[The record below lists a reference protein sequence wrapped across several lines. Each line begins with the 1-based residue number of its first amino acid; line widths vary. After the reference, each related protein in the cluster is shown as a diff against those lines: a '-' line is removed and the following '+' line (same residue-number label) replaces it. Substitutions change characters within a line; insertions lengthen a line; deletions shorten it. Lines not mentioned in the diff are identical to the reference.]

1 MTSWWNLIEEGH
13 SSPEWPYPI
22 RYGEERRISADV
34 LVLGGGIAGCHA
46 AISAA
51 RHGASVVIVEKGHVR
66 RSGQG
71 GAGVDHWQA
80 ACTNPCS
87 TVSPEEY
94 TNAIV
99 DGFAGYDCGPMR
111 YAQCRESWDAALDC
125 ERMGVQIRDVHGE
138 FEGADFRDPGSQLM
152 FCYDYESRHS
162 LRVYGDN
169 MKPCLHKETVRLGI
183 KTYNRV
189 MATSLLTEDGKN
201 GGRVVGATGVNVR
214 TGEFY
219 AFRAKATVLAMAHP
233 RREWVF
239 STELNGGSATFADL
253 NIVGDGHAMAWNAG
267 AELVAMERSYDTAGG
282 FAYIQYGVGYPDNTW
297 YGCSMVDATGKPV
310 PWFDGNGQELATVRD
325 RFLPPE
331 GRKFMLMGGGL
342 VGSSVTPQTQGNHID
357 DSLSERIRKG
367 EVILP
372 LYADLPSLPE
382 HERRAIFGLMVGN
395 EGKTRVPVYETY
407 TSAGF
412 DPDRDMLQ
420 APIMPPD
427 AYRSP
432 HYPAGVPV
440 PQWRE
445 IFGGGLMV
453 DWDLRS
459 SLEGLYGAGRSVY
472 GGGDHS
478 GAATSGRYAGRRAA
492 DYARNASEP
501 PVDPDQLEAEKARV
515 YTPLQKRPESMGWK
529 ELNAGIC
536 RIMQDYCGQYRSE
549 EALQLGLR
557 LLAEVR
563 ESELARGY
571 AANPHEL
578 GRVLECHTILTV
590 GEIVMHASLAR
601 RASSEHLDF
610 RRLDYPAVD
619 PPEWHKLLPL
629 RRDREEVKTREV
641 PLDYHLQPPYASTYE
656 ENYLAHGGGSL
667 DTGGV

>member
-1 MTSWWNLIEEGH
+1 MTSWWNLIHKGDPV
-13 SSPEWPYPI
+13 PEWPYPV
-22 RYGEERRISADV
+22 RYGKETRVSADV

-51 RHGASVVIVEKGHVR
+51 RAGASVVMVEKGPTR

-80 ACTNPCS
+80 ACTNPVS

-94 TNAIV
+94 TRAIA
-99 DGFAGYDCGPMR
+99 DGFAGYDCGPLR
-111 YAQCRESWDAALDC
+111 YAQCKESWDTALDC

-138 FEGADFRDPGSQLM
+138 FEGAEFRDPETQLM
-152 FCYDYESRHS
+152 FSYDYESRHT
-162 LRVYGDN
+162 LRIHGHN
-169 MKPCLHKETVRLGI
+169 IKPCLHKEVVRLGVRI
-183 KTYNRV
+183 FDRV
-189 MATSLLTEDGKN
+189 MATSLLTENGRE

-219 AFRAKATVLAMAHP
+219 AFRAKATVLALAHP

-267 AELVAMERSYDTAGG
+267 AEYAAMEGSYGTAGG
-282 FAYIQYGVGYPDNTW
+282 FAHIQYGVGYPDNTW
-297 YGCSMVDATGKPV
+297 YGCTMVDANGTTV
-310 PWFDGNGQELATVRD
+310 PWFDGSGKELASVRD
-325 RFLPPE
+325 RFRPAE
-331 GRKFMLMGGGL
+331 GQKFMLIGGGL
-342 VGSSVTPQTQGNHID
+342 VGSSVTPQTRGNYID
-357 DSLSERIRKG
+357 DSLAERIRSG
-367 EVILP
+367 ELSLP

-395 EGKTRVPVYETY
+395 EGKSRVPVYETY
-407 TSAGF
+407 TNAGF

-420 APIMPPD
+420 APLMPPS

-432 HYPAGVPV
+432 HYPAGASV

-445 IFGGGLMV
+445 SFGGGLVV

-478 GAATSGRYAGRRAA
+478 GAATSGRYAGRKAA
-492 DYARNASEP
+492 EHARGVAEAA
-501 PVDPDQLEAEKARV
+501 VDSGQLEAEKARV
-515 YTPLQKRPESMGWK
+515 YAPIQKKPEALGWK

-536 RIMQDYCGQYRSE
+536 RVMQDYCGQFRSA
-549 EALQLGLR
+549 EALRLGLQ
-557 LLAEVR
+557 LMAELR
-563 ESELARGY
+563 DSELGKGY

-578 GRVLECHTILTV
+578 GRMLECETIFTV
-590 GEIVMHASLAR
+590 GEMVMHASLAR
-601 RASSEHLDF
+601 KASSEHLEF
-610 RRLDYPAVD
+610 MRLDYPAVD
-619 PPEWHKLLPL
+619 PPEWHKLLPM
-629 RRDREEVKTREV
+629 RRDHGEVTTREL
-641 PLDYHLQPPYASTYE
+641 PLDYHLRAPYASTYE
-656 ENYLAHGGGSL
+656 ENYRAHSGL
-667 DTGGV
+667 DGQ